1 MRRTI
6 LVLFLCTS
14 SMAICQSIRQS
25 SADSAKYIVEPGSRF
40 SNLSQ
45 NWFTRPTTPVQTDP
59 GGSSAWNT
67 PQRNWKINPQQPW
80 SLPGGQQFGKIL
92 MARNEHPEPAVAGF
106 DPRAHPYPVAQCES
120 GTDSHPVAKL
130 QAAADRNPDRLA
142 GDAAGSRPRRIEVNR
157 TMKSQDP
164 WSW

>member
-25 SADSAKYIVEPGSRF
+25 SADSAKAIVEPGSSF

-92 MARNEHPEPAVAGF
+92 MARNEHPEPKLPAPKVQPIPTQWPNAKVEPIPTQWPNFKLLPIATQAGS
-106 DPRAHPYPVAQCES
+106 PVM
-120 GTDSHPVAKL
+120 L
-130 QAAADRNPDRLA
+130 QAPAR
-142 GDAAGSRPRRIEVNR
+142 GES
-157 TMKSQDP
+157 K
-164 WSW
+164 